1 VLPGRELSTMEH
13 DSRFITLAFRMWRE
27 VKENDGATAPSH
39 LLAAVASVP
48 SADWD
53 DLTSKLALWRWV
65 HEGLNSPDAKPSPT
79 DKLVYSIYR
88 DALRLADKPEFAHEI
103 DDQTDFFAE
112 MLSDARAA

>member
-1 VLPGRELSTMEH
+1 MEQN
-13 DSRFITLAFRMWRE
+13 SRFITLAFRMWRE
-27 VKENDGATAPSH
+27 VKENEGAQPPAH

-65 HEGLNSPDAKPSPT
+65 HDGLNSPDAKPAPA

-88 DALRLADKPEFAHEI
+88 DALRLANKPDYAQVV
-103 DDQTDFFAE
+103 DDETDFFAE

>member
-1 VLPGRELSTMEH
+1 MEH

-27 VKENDGATAPSH
+27 VKENDGAQPPAH

-53 DLTSKLALWRWV
+53 DLTSKLALWRWI
-65 HEGLNSPDAKPSPT
+65 HDGLNSPDAKPDPA

-88 DALRLADKPEFAHEI
+88 DALRLASKPELAQKI
-103 DDQTDFFAE
+103 DEETNFFAE
-112 MLSDARAA
+112 ALSDARAA

>member
-1 VLPGRELSTMEH
+1 MDY
-13 DSRFITLAFRMWRE
+13 DSHFITLAFRMWRE
-27 VKENDGATAPSH
+27 VKEIDGAQAPAH

-65 HEGLNSPDAKPSPT
+65 HQGLNSPDAKPNPT

-88 DALRLADKPEFAHEI
+88 DALRLANKPEFAQEI

-112 MLSDARAA
+112 ALSDARAA